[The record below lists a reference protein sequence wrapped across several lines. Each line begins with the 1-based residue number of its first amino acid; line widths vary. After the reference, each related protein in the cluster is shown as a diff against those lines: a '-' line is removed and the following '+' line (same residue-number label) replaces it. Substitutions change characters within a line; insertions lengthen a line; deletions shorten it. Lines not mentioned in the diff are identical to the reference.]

1 MEPIMLQDLLKT
13 YGEAY
18 MTALTLRAPDQPPA
32 ELPRHDAVAGP
43 EPANPRRSFKS
54 LLLNLL

>member
-1 MEPIMLQDLLKT
+1 MLQDLLKT

-43 EPANPRRSFKS
+43 EPAKPRRSFKS